1 MKDENNYRCCRKTAS
16 KVFIPL
22 TVGGGISSVKD
33 MYNLLRAGAD
43 KVSINSAAVRNP
55 KLIEE
60 GQSILAHNVLS
71 SQLMLEK

>member
-1 MKDENNYRCCRKTAS
+1 MKEENDYRCCRKQQQKYLFLLRLA
-16 KVFIPL
+16 
-22 TVGGGISSVKD
+22 GISSVKD

-60 GQSILAHNVLS
+60 GAEHFDHNVLS
-71 SQLMLEK
+71 WQLMLEK